1 MTAYLGMYRL
11 STIFVKHTKKRGFR
25 LRRNWARLG
34 TKILGINVIK
44 EGEAYHEPALYVVN
58 HRSLVDPM
66 IIAPYLN
73 AFIVAKAEI
82 ANYPVLGPGAAQT
95 GIVFVQRDNKSSRS
109 ATIDAIEMILK
120 RGDNVMI
127 FPEGTT
133 NLYQLT
139 KEYKLGSFRVAADL
153 HIPVVPVVLE
163 YRDHKDLWNIH
174 KMVPQFLKQFG
185 TLRTY
190 TKMKIG
196 EPIRG
201 KDPVQLMNQAKKFTD
216 DTLIEMHENWT
227 TMQFTEPESEEI
239 IKGQNN

>member
-1 MTAYLGMYRL
+1 MTLFVGVYKF
-11 STIFVKHTKKRGFR
+11 STIFVKHTKDRGFR

-34 TKILGINVIK
+34 TKILGIKIQR
-44 EGEAYHEPALYVVN
+44 EGEAINEPALYVVN

-73 AFIVAKAEI
+73 AFVVAKAEI
-82 ANYPVLGPGAAQT
+82 ANYPVLGPGAEQT
-95 GIVFVQRDNKSSRS
+95 GIVFVKREEKSSRS

-133 NLYQLT
+133 NLYQFT
-139 KEYKLGSFRVAADL
+139 KEYKLGSFRVAAEL
-153 HIPVVPVVLE
+153 NIPVVPVVLE

-185 TLRTY
+185 SLRTY

-196 EPIRG
+196 KPIYNG
-201 KDPVQLMNQAKKFTD
+201 DPKQLMQEAKDYTDMTLNEMHANWSTMKFTS
-216 DTLIEMHENWT
+216 
-227 TMQFTEPESEEI
+227 PEDEED
-239 IKGQNN
+239 IKGS